1 MGEVSQIWRSGV
13 IHDAEIS
20 SRTYYA
26 RSRESISELRP
37 QTGPSTSEVSLGV
50 SRPRTRPR
58 EGDERRGDRE
68 SMAIEPA
75 EPTEP
80 LQPSGATLVEVQGQ
94 PRRKVSQ
101 IWSPH
106 LWHDRRAVGRRSL
119 FQPPSL
125 DEQAEG
131 HPMSRR
137 TAQIILFAVG
147 FVFPIGKSGLHRF
160 PFGNSNMN
168 KPGLSLPSYLYRLA
182 RYTMKKTLPCV
193 LAV

>member
-1 MGEVSQIWRSGV
+1 MGQVSQIWRSEV
-13 IHDAEIS
+13 VHDAEIS

-37 QTGPSTSEVSLGV
+37 QTGPSASEVSLGV

-58 EGDERRGDRE
+58 EGDERRADRG
-68 SMAIEPA
+68 SMAIEPVEPA

-106 LWHDRRAVGRRSL
+106 LWHDRRAMGRRSM
-119 FQPPSL
+119 FQPPSI

-131 HPMSRR
+131 HIMSRR
-137 TAQIILFAVG
+137 TAQVILFTVG

-160 PFGNSNMN
+160 PSGI
-168 KPGLSLPSYLYRLA
+168 L
-182 RYTMKKTLPCV
+182 T
-193 LAV
+193 